1 MCSCLCGSIHWLAY
15 CVYQWPLMN
24 ETWHQSWQKVWSHQ
38 GCSFSLSLHFNLITV
53 FDPGDVFVGFC
64 TFRYE
69 TRQGSC
75 ANRGGDGKGRGEKG
89 DKAGCW
95 YEREKMQL
103 SLSSTD
109 QSPPRVMH
117 AGNMAVLPAC
127 GMSLLH
133 QGSVCTENFPFFL
146 SPDWSL
152 LLFLSGR
159 LLLYTRNGLILSV
172 QIYPPVFSLVIKSCQ
187 AEVGLHSIIPRSS
200 HIWCSPEESRHNT
213 HHLLS
218 VKYVGEFCR
227 IFTQTHSVP
236 FINYHITKEAHLL
249 CMVCCLGAPSNSPL

>member
-1 MCSCLCGSIHWLAY
+1 M
-15 CVYQWPLMN
+15 
-24 ETWHQSWQKVWSHQ
+24 
-38 GCSFSLSLHFNLITV
+38 
-53 FDPGDVFVGFC
+53 
-64 TFRYE
+64 
-69 TRQGSC
+69 
-75 ANRGGDGKGRGEKG
+75 KGRR
-89 DKAGCW
+89 CN
-95 YEREKMQL
+95 

-117 AGNMAVLPAC
+117 AANVALSPAC

-133 QGSVCTENFPFFL
+133 QGSVCTETFFFL
-146 SPDWSL
+146 SLSWLVSASL
-152 LLFLSGR
+152 LVWPSPPEH
-159 LLLYTRNGLILSV
+159 TRSALILSV

-187 AEVGLHSIIPRSS
+187 AKVGLRSIIPRSS